1 MTGKYAPARELPAD
15 LAAARRQARTSRSWS
30 LRVAAQQTGASES
43 ALWHLERGDRL
54 PSTAMAELL
63 VDGYRLDEATTGRLR
78 TVAQPGV
85 GRGRCMTDPSID
97 HEAGDP

>member
-43 ALWHLERGDRL
+43 ALWHL